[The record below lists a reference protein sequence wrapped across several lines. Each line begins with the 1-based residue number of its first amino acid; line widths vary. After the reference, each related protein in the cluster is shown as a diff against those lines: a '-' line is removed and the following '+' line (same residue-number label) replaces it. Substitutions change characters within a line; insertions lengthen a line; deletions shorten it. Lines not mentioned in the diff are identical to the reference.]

1 MKIRMLLSTA
11 LLVAVAAS
19 SFALSSEYAEWGQG
33 PAQFLMTKEETARW
47 KSIKTD
53 EEAKAFVD
61 LFWARR
67 DPTPSTPRNE
77 LREQFEARVEYAD
90 KNLASSNK
98 RLRGAMTDRGKTL
111 VLYGQPKRVER
122 SGARSEGAGFNERE
136 TSQAEAPWIQWIYEG
151 DALKDIFST
160 QRALIRFVDRIGNGD
175 YRAERGSVDLH
186 AAQERMIE
194 KLITQPDLTAVPT
207 YTTDAALVPVN
218 APTAEAAPAVQ
229 TELTTESLKAAVAAF
244 KAAGKSE
251 KQIFASWGEFITPS
265 GTYFVP
271 VMLYVPKA
279 AGLDATKSLTFF
291 GVVQDESG
299 KNVSAFE
306 QPATLVASKDDFF
319 IDTTLMSLPAGK
331 NRGFFGLA
339 ENGKAVAMA
348 STEMT
353 LAGSLDKDATAIS
366 SLILS
371 NNVYPLSA
379 AQQATDPFAFGGVK
393 VIPKADKAFR
403 SSDELWYFFE
413 LRHPGLSEDAQPMPK
428 IQAKL
433 DVEGTTKESKKVKM
447 SAPPSEV
454 AAIEMKGVP
463 GHYGVG
469 SSIPLTTFKPGDYT
483 FTVKVIDTVKK
494 TSYTLSEKFTVIE

>member
-19 SFALSSEYAEWGQG
+19 SFALSTESTEWGQG

-67 DPTPSTPRNE
+67 DPTPATPRNE
-77 LREQFEARVEYAD
+77 FREVFEARVEYAD
-90 KNLASSNK
+90 KNLATSK
-98 RLRGAMTDRGKTL
+98 RVRGSVTDRGKVF
-111 VLYGQPKRVER
+111 VLFGQPKRIER
-122 SGARSEGAGFNERE
+122 SGAGQPAGFA
-136 TSQAEAPWIQWIYEG
+136 TSEQQSEAPMMQWVYEG
-151 DALKDIFST
+151 DEAKNMFGAT
-160 QRALIRFVDRIGNGD
+160 HAAIRFVDRAGTGEF
-175 YRAERGSVDLH
+175 RLERGTVDV
-186 AAQERMIE
+186 AASQQRAIT
-194 KLITQPDLTAVPT
+194 KAITQPDLTAVPT

-218 APTAEAAPAVQ
+218 APTAAAAPAVQ
-229 TELTTESLKAAVAAF
+229 TELTTESLKAAVAEL
-244 KAAGKSE
+244 KAASKNPYQ
-251 KQIFASWGEFITPS
+251 KQIFTSWGEFVTPA

-271 VMLYVPKA
+271 VILYVPKA
-279 AGLDATKSLTFF
+279 AGLDATKSFTFF

-299 KNVSAFE
+299 KNVLAFE
-306 QPATLVASKDDFF
+306 QPATLVASKDDLY
-319 IDTTLMSLPAGK
+319 IDTSLTSLPAGK

-339 ENGKAVAMA
+339 ENGKPVAMVA
-348 STEMT
+348 SDMT

-371 NNVYPLSA
+371 NNVYPMSE
-379 AQQATDPFAFGGVK
+379 AQEATDPFAFGGVK
-393 VIPKADKAFR
+393 VIPKADKVFR

-413 LRHPGLSEDAQPMPK
+413 LRHPGLSEEAAPMPK

-433 DVEGTTKESKKVKM
+433 DVEGTTKEGKKVKM

-469 SSIPLTTFKPGDYT
+469 SSIPLATFKPGDYT